1 VQFSAAHNRAV
12 RTILLAERRAMR
24 YFLARMD
31 KPEATPRPSF
41 ETHPS
46 RYRHWTLAVEGE
58 IARLTMKV
66 QPFGG
71 QDAEVDGRA
80 GFAGDGPE
88 PQARAYELKSNSY
101 DLSVDIE
108 LADAVQRL
116 RFSHPHVKAAV
127 VTSGQD
133 RIFCAGANIYMLAS
147 SSHPFKVNFCKYTNE
162 TRLYLEEASAQSGI
176 RFLAACNG
184 ATAGGGYELALACDE
199 IVLVDDGSSTVSLPE
214 VPLLGVLPGTGGLTR
229 VVDKRKVR
237 RDLADAFSTLAEGIK
252 GKRAVEWGLV
262 DAVVPRSKFAEA
274 ILQRAKALAAAVP
287 EVARGPGIEL
297 DALEPRVSED
307 RIEYRHVTLALDSG
321 ARVATLTVRAP
332 DGEVPKDA
340 AGALARGAAGWGI
353 RAARELD
360 DALLRLR
367 FHHERIGLVLLRTEG
382 DRAKAHAV
390 GELLAGSAGDGLKP
404 KAEAVEADWIVRE
417 TRLLWQRVLRR
428 LDVTGRSLFA
438 VVDEKSC
445 FAGPLFELLVAADRS
460 YVLDADGVEVRP
472 GPLSEGPLP
481 GWNGSSRL
489 ETRFLGNPAR
499 AKAAIAAGREGP
511 IDAARAHQLGLATV
525 LADDIDFEE
534 ELRVAVEERASL
546 SPDALTGMEAS
557 YRFPGPETLAT
568 KIFGRLSAWQNWIFI
583 RPNATGETGALSLYG
598 KPERPRFDWRR
609 T

>member
-1 VQFSAAHNRAV
+1 MDTPAAPPK
-12 RTILLAERRAMR
+12 L
-24 YFLARMD
+24 
-31 KPEATPRPSF
+31 SF
-41 ETHPS
+41 DTHPS
-46 RYRHWTLAVEGE
+46 RYRHWTLSVEGG

-66 QPFGG
+66 TPFGG
-71 QDAEVDGRA
+71 ANTEL
-80 GFAGDGPE
+80 
-88 PQARAYELKSNSY
+88 ELKSNSY

-116 RFSHPHVKAAV
+116 RFEHPQVKTCV
-127 VTSGQD
+127 ITSGHEK
-133 RIFCAGANIYMLAS
+133 IFCAGANIYMLAS
-147 SSHPFKVNFCKYTNE
+147 STHPFKVNFCKYTNE
-162 TRLYLEEASAQSGI
+162 TRLAIEDASQHSGLK
-176 RFLAACNG
+176 FLAACKG

-199 IVLVDDGSSTVSLPE
+199 IVLIDDGSSTVALPE

-237 RDLADAFSTLAEGIK
+237 RDLADAFSTLAEGVK

-262 DAVVPRSKFAEA
+262 DAVVPRSKFAET
-274 ILQRAKALAAAVP
+274 ILQRAKALAAAAP
-287 EVARGPGIEL
+287 QVARGPGIEL
-297 DALEPRVSED
+297 DPLEPRLSKD
-307 RIEYRHVTLALDSG
+307 RIEYRHVTLALDPA

-332 DGEVPKDA
+332 PGEVPRNA
-340 AGALARGAAGWGI
+340 AQALSRGANGWGI

-367 FHHERIGLVLLRTEG
+367 FHHEGIGLVLLRTEG

-390 GELLAGSAGDGLKP
+390 GELLAGPEGNEWVL
-404 KAEAVEADWIVRE
+404 RE

-428 LDVTGRSLFA
+428 LDVTARSQFA

-472 GPLSEGPLP
+472 GALSDGALP
-481 GWNGSSRL
+481 GWNGLSPL
-489 ETRFLGNPAR
+489 ETRFLGDPAR
-499 AKAAIAAGREGP
+499 VKAVIAAGREGP
-511 IDAARAHQLGLATV
+511 IDAERARQLGLATV

-534 ELRVAVEERASL
+534 ELRVAIEERASL

-557 YRFPGPETLAT
+557 YRFPGPETMAT

-583 RPNATGETGALSLYG
+583 RPNATGDTGALSL
-598 KPERPRFDWRR
+598 D
-609 T
+609 

>member
-1 VQFSAAHNRAV
+1 
-12 RTILLAERRAMR
+12 
-24 YFLARMD
+24 MD
-31 KPEATPRPSF
+31 KRAAAVPKLSF

-46 RYRHWTLAVEGE
+46 RYRHWTLAVDGE
-58 IARLTMKV
+58 TARLTMKV

-71 QDAEVDGRA
+71 QDSEL
-80 GFAGDGPE
+80 
-88 PQARAYELKSNSY
+88 ELKSNSY

-116 RFSHPHVKAAV
+116 RFTHPQAKALV
-127 VTSGQD
+127 ITSAHD
-133 RIFCAGANIYMLAS
+133 KIFCAGANIYMLAS
-147 SSHPFKVNFCKYTNE
+147 STHPFKVNFCKYTNE

-176 RFLAACNG
+176 KFLAACNG

-199 IVLVDDGSSTVSLPE
+199 ILLVDDGSSTVSLPE

-237 RDLADAFSTLAEGIK
+237 RDLADAFSTLAEGVK

-262 DAVVPRSKFAEA
+262 DAVVPRSKFADT
-274 ILQRAKALAAAVP
+274 IQQRVKALAAKAADVD
-287 EVARGPGIEL
+287 RGPGIEL
-297 DALEPRVSED
+297 GALEPSVTAN
-307 RIEYRHVTLALDSG
+307 RIEYRHVTLELDETE
-321 ARVATLTVRAP
+321 RVATLTVRAP
-332 DGEVPKDA
+332 PGDVPKNGA
-340 AGALARGAAGWGI
+340 EALARGPEGWGI

-367 FHHERIGLVLLRTEG
+367 FEHETIGLVLLRTEG
-382 DRAKAHAV
+382 DRQRAHAV
-390 GELLAGSAGDGLKP
+390 GELLSGPDR
-404 KAEAVEADWIVRE
+404 DQWILRE

-428 LDVTGRSLFA
+428 LDATARSFFA

-460 YVLDADGVEVRP
+460 YVLDQEGVSVWP
-472 GPLSEGPLP
+472 GPLSDGLLP
-481 GWNGSSRL
+481 GWNGLSRL
-489 ETRFLGNPAR
+489 ETRFLADPAR
-499 AKAAIAAGREGP
+499 AKAAVAAGREGP
-511 IDAARAHQLGLATV
+511 VEAGRANQLGLATTF
-525 LADDIDFEE
+525 ADDIDFEE

-557 YRFPGPETLAT
+557 YRFAGPETLAT

-583 RPNATGETGALSLYG
+583 RPNATGETGALTLYG